1 MSNSTLKSVAIAD
14 DHILMRKGM
23 VDFINSYSGFEV
35 IIEADNGKDL
45 IDKITKSKAFP
56 DVVIIDINMPVMNG
70 YDTVVELKKHW
81 PDTRILILTMIS
93 DEFSIIRM
101 LRNGAKG
108 YLLKASHPDELLQGL
123 NDVYENKFF
132 SSKAVTNSLLKAI
145 SHRSRLFPELT
156 DIELKVLHYYCKGL
170 DNKEIAVELGTS
182 FRTIDT
188 YRNALFDKLEVH
200 NRVELVIFA
209 LRAGIVPIESL
220 E

>member
-1 MSNSTLKSVAIAD
+1 MTDSISKSVAIAD

-23 VDFINSYSGFEV
+23 VDFINSYSGFKV
-35 IIEADNGKDL
+35 VLEANNGKEL
-45 IDKITKSKAFP
+45 IDRIAKMNQLP
-56 DVVIIDINMPVMNG
+56 DVVIVDINMPVMNG
-70 YDTVVELKKHW
+70 YDTVVELKKRW

-101 LRNGAKG
+101 LRSGAKG

-170 DNKEIAVELGTS
+170 DNKEIAIELGTS